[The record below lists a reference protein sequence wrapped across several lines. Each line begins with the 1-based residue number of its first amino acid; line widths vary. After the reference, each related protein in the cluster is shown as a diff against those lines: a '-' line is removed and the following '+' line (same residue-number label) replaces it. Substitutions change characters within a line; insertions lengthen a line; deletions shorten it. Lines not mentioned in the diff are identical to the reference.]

1 MPPAPGMRFGRY
13 ELLKPL
19 GAGGMGEVFRARDRD
34 LGRDVA
40 VKFLP
45 ARFAAD
51 ADRLARFAFEARTAS
66 SLNHPNIVTIHEIGE
81 AEGLPYIVMELVEGE
96 TLRRAMREERLP
108 TRRVLDIASQIADGL
123 AKAHSAG
130 IVHRD
135 LKPENVML
143 TPDGFVKIL
152 DFGLAKLHPDVVPGA
167 APPDRGQTETPTRFP
182 TGTRDG
188 AIIGT
193 VGYMSPEQAAGRPA
207 DFRADQFA
215 LGATLYEMATGRQ
228 AFQRDSVVQT
238 LNAIIEHDPPPLAEL
253 NPSFPAPARWIA
265 ERCLSKAPSDRYAS
279 TLDLARELHGVREHL
294 SEASNSSAE
303 PRPAPAPAPTPVPVP
318 VPPPRRLRAWHVLTA
333 AAVLLALPLAVPAI
347 RDGVLERLHLLPIPS
362 DMSIAVLP
370 VRCPGAT
377 ADELAACEGLLDDL
391 VARLGSLQRYRQN
404 VTVIPALDVRQSGA
418 KGVGDV
424 WRRLGA
430 RLAVDIGV
438 QRASTGTILEVS
450 LEDAQRRRQL
460 RVDTRRVETRKGTLN
475 DEAVDAV
482 VGMLGLELKPEERT
496 ALRAGATA
504 DAEASR
510 LYREAVGRTPYLQA
524 RSALEKADQQQ
535 GLEEA
540 IGLFNRSLEID
551 ANYAL
556 AYAGRGRAYLNLF
569 QLFKRPQDAELAE
582 ANCRRANDIDPLMPH
597 AWMTI
602 GALHAQLG
610 KYDLALDELG
620 RALDREPRNG
630 QIHARIAYVYQRQ
643 GRVDEAEKTYRKAIS
658 LEPNSWSNHSYYG
671 AFLSNLRRYPD
682 AEAAFR
688 LALDIAPDNPR
699 ILSNLGAVLHVLGRN
714 TEARAALEK
723 SIRLNPTGGALSNL
737 ATLEYGEGHF
747 AEAARIYEQA
757 TQLNQRDYRIWRNLA
772 TACAHVEGG
781 RPKTLEAY
789 RRALDLAEQER
800 KRDPGNGMLAAETAD
815 CQAQLGNTVE
825 ARRLLAEAEKL
836 APTDGNAAE
845 LAAQVY
851 EDLGDRESALKM
863 LGAALA
869 RGYKLEDVEREP
881 TFEKLRADPRYQAL
895 VARSAS
901 GKTKK

>member
-51 ADRLARFAFEARTAS
+51 ADRLSRFAFEARTAS

-96 TLRRAMREERLP
+96 TLRTAIRDGRLP

-152 DFGLAKLHPDVVPGA
+152 DFGLAKLHADVIPGG
-167 APPDRGQTETPTRFP
+167 APPNRGRTETPTTFP

-193 VGYMSPEQAAGRPA
+193 AGYMSPEQAAGRPA

-215 LGATLYEMATGRQ
+215 FGATLYEMATGRQ

-265 ERCLSKAPSDRYAS
+265 ERCLAKAPGDRYAS
-279 TLDLARELHGVREHL
+279 TLDLARELRGVREHFG
-294 SEASNSSAE
+294 EASNSSAD
-303 PRPAPAPAPTPVPVP
+303 PRPP
-318 VPPPRRLRAWHVLTA
+318 VPPLRHLRTWHVLA
-333 AAVLLALPLAVPAI
+333 ASAAVLSALAVVPTVREPI
-347 RDGVLERLHLLPIPS
+347 LERLHWLSIPTKKR
-362 DMSIAVLP
+362 IAVLP
-370 VRCPGAT
+370 VHCPGAS
-377 ADELAACEGLLDDL
+377 AEELAGCEGLLDY
-391 VARLGSLQRYRQN
+391 VTARLGSLQSQS
-404 VTVIPALDVRQSGA
+404 VTVVPALDVRQSGA
-418 KGVGDV
+418 NRSSDV
-424 WRRLGA
+424 RRRLGA
-430 RLAVDIGV
+430 TLALDISV
-438 QRASTGTILEVS
+438 QHAGSRTILAAS
-450 LEDAQRRRQL
+450 LVDTERGRQL
-460 RVDTRRVETRKGTLN
+460 RSETRQFETGQATLS
-475 DEAVDAV
+475 DQTVDAV
-482 VGMLGLELKPEERT
+482 VGMLDMELKPEERT
-496 ALRAGATA
+496 ALRAGSTA
-504 DAEASR
+504 DPRASR
-510 LYREAVGRTPYLQA
+510 LYGEAVGRTPYQLGQT
-524 RSALEKADQQQ
+524 ALERADQQPNI
-535 GLEEA
+535 EEA
-540 IGLFNRSLEID
+540 IGLFNKALELEP
-551 ANYAL
+551 NYAL
-556 AYAGRGRAYLNLF
+556 AHVGLGRAYLNLY
-569 QLFKRPQDAELAE
+569 QILKRQQDAELAE
-582 ANCRRANDIDPLMPH
+582 AHCRRAIELEPLMPH
-597 AWMTI
+597 GWTTL
-602 GALHAQLG
+602 GALHTQLG
-610 KYDLALDELG
+610 KYDPALDELG

-630 QIHARIAYVYQRQ
+630 QIYSRIAYVYQRQ
-643 GRVDEAEKTYRKAIS
+643 KRFAEAEDTYRKAIS
-658 LEPNSWSNHSYYG
+658 LAPDSWSNHSYYG
-671 AFLSNLRRYPD
+671 AFLSGRSRYAD
-682 AEAAFR
+682 AEVTFR
-688 LALDIAPDNPR
+688 RALDLAPENPR
-699 ILSNLGAVLHVLGRN
+699 ILSNLGGVLQRLERN
-714 TEARAALEK
+714 TEARAALVK
-723 SIRLNPTGGALSNL
+723 SIGLNPTGGALSNL

-747 AEAARIYEQA
+747 VEAARIYEQA

-772 TACAHVEGG
+772 TAYAHVEGG

-825 ARRLLAEAEKL
+825 ARRLLAEANKL

-851 EDLGDRESALKM
+851 EDLGDRESALEM

-869 RGYKLEDVEREP
+869 RGYPREEVERAP

-895 VARSAS
+895 VTRSTP
-901 GKTKK
+901 GNK